1 MENNK
6 YTKKLAYRISLLVTI
21 LGLLSLI
28 SGTSYAILRGS
39 ASDSNEQIITTGD
52 VSLELTEN
60 YENLNAKVNILSDS
74 EGLLQDESF
83 EFNIKNIG
91 SIPAYYDIKIVNKAP
106 EGYSG
111 QILPL
116 EYLKAG
122 LEINGEEY
130 GPFNL
135 SELDGLIDSGVIYK
149 KEIINYKLRI
159 WLDSEREEE
168 LKNMT
173 EYKAFL
179 KLQVEAEQRVDGET
193 YEVIYD
199 ANGGEGRMYNSIFLY
214 DETNKLRKNTFT
226 REEYDFIGWSTNKDA
241 TEAEYADEQ
250 EVRNLPVDAN
260 EVITLYAVWLSKV
273 PTEYAI
279 SYTLNGGSVTG
290 NPFTYNKET
299 ETFTLINPTRIGYN
313 FIGWTGSNGDSP
325 SLTVT
330 IEKGSIGDREYIAN
344 WEAKQYT
351 IESNNIYVVS
361 PEMTVKYGENK
372 VGNYVKPERQYIVGF
387 NENSQGAT
395 ISSLDDLTVKYEF
408 DGFYINTSTKLIDS
422 EGNLMPNVE
431 GYTDSEGRWI
441 GDFTSSTF
449 VDDVYKGDVV
459 YPELAPV
466 VTLPQVEK
474 DGYSCKWNSRS
485 DGSGNSYD
493 SSEVISGLSRSM
505 TLYAVCNPN
514 TYTITLDN
522 QDATTPGST
531 SVTVTYG
538 SSSLSITNPK
548 REYTLNYSANN
559 QGATISSVDPVTT
572 SNSFLGWYD
581 KKSGLQVIN
590 SSGNFVKNVSGYTDS
605 NGNWVR
611 KSNAT
616 LTARWAGH
624 KQVTLSTISKTGHT
638 CSWNTNASGTGQ
650 KYDSGG
656 TTYLGENINLYA
668 ICTPNTYTITYDS
681 YSGSGCSGTK
691 QVTYGEPIG
700 ELCTPTKANNYMF
713 VGWYDDSK
721 AVHDNSLYYKD
732 HPWLYY
738 ADTYG
743 DLYNAFGYNEDSLYN
758 HYDTYITNG
767 TETRRK
773 SQYLS
778 SDVYSI
784 AGDITLHAGWYKLW
798 EGIPLGNYSAG
809 QTVTYAGK
817 KWTVVRDNG
826 ENTGLALNGASG
838 HGGYDNAGTYLTN
851 TFLGGDATLSRDR
864 DNGGL
869 VEQGDNIYATT
880 DSGIAT
886 GYTGLSYWLNGNQFY
901 NSTTRNHF
909 ELVADYFINAG
920 TSPRGG
926 APLNPKA
933 YNTKTKTVA
942 TTSAGVHDFSSSNY
956 SVNKSTGV
964 LTFNNSSSTRY
975 TTTDY
980 YSQKMMEFIIQPN
993 SACTPST
1000 DKLCYTL
1007 NNFNLVNGS
1016 FEANGSSIMPTDV
1029 STVDVR
1035 VCGGIWHQKHVI
1047 YSYYNSTIFYYA
1059 NQATGTGWPGENFD
1073 TSTAQRSYYT
1083 SSNGNYIGRFAGY
1096 REPNCAN
1103 GDYCDSNVINSATR
1117 YKRNYYLDDSEY
1129 CNHVDFFQLTD
1140 FTLTLSYRPYII
1152 VRER

>member
-60 YENLNAKVNILSDS
+60 YENLNAKASILSDS

-91 SIPAYYDIKIVNKAP
+91 SIAAYYDIKIVNKAP

-361 PEMTVKYGENK
+361 PEMMVKYGENK
-372 VGNYVKPERQYIVGF
+372 VSNYVKPERQYVVGF

-408 DGFYINTSTKLIDS
+408 DGFYINSSTKLIDS
-422 EGNLMPNVE
+422 DGNLMPNVL
-431 GYTDSEGRWI
+431 GYTDSEGRWV
-441 GDFTSSTF
+441 GDFTSSII

-466 VTLPQVEK
+466 VTLPKVEK

-485 DGSGNSYD
+485 DGTGDSYD

-522 QDATTPGST
+522 QYATTPGST

-572 SNSFLGWYD
+572 STSFMGWYD
-581 KKSGLQVIN
+581 KKIGWPVID
-590 SSGNFVKNVSGYTDS
+590 SSGNLVKNVSGYTDS
-605 NGNWVR
+605 DGNWIR
-611 KSNAT
+611 KANAT
-616 LTARWAGH
+616 LVAKWAAH

-638 CSWNTNASGTGQ
+638 CHWNTNASGTGQ

-758 HYDTYITNG
+758 HYDTFITNG

-798 EGIPLGNYSAG
+798 EGIPSGNYSVG

-817 KWTVVRDNG
+817 NWTVVRDNG

-869 VEQGDNIYATT
+869 VEQASGVYATT
-880 DSGIAT
+880 NSGIST
-886 GYTGLSYWLNGNQFY
+886 GYTSDTYWLNSNQFY
-901 NSTTRNHF
+901 NDTTRNHL
-909 ELVADYFINAG
+909 ELTQTYYTIGGN
-920 TSPRGG
+920 SLRGG
-926 APLNPKA
+926 ANLDIFPYTSGYRTAFTTAPGIKSITSDNWSVNKTNGTITFK
-933 YNTKTKTVA
+933 NTS
-942 TTSAGVHDFSSSNY
+942 TTSANTIYKHSNKMLRLDI
-956 SVNKSTGV
+956 KSHA
-964 LTFNNSSSTRY
+964 N
-975 TTTDY
+975 
-980 YSQKMMEFIIQPN
+980 
-993 SACTPST
+993 CTPSNNT
-1000 DKLCYTL
+1000 LCLTSINY
-1007 NNFNLVNGS
+1007 NIVNGAL
-1016 FEANGSSIMPTDV
+1016 EANGTTNNLTNTARV
-1029 STVDVR
+1029 NVR
-1035 VCGGIWHQKHVI
+1035 VCGTTWHSKNIV
-1047 YSYYNSTIFYYA
+1047 YKYNTASSFYYG
-1059 NQATGTGWPGENFD
+1059 NEATGTGWSGSDIGNNYPMN
-1073 TSTAQRSYYT
+1073 YVLN
-1083 SSNGNYIGRFAGY
+1083 SNNVIARFAGY
-1096 REPNCAN
+1096 VEQDCSNGTNCSTTTVGSSSRYIRN
-1103 GDYCDSNVINSATR
+1103 FYLDSNSNCFYVRIYTLADT
-1117 YKRNYYLDDSEY
+1117 
-1129 CNHVDFFQLTD
+1129 TD
-1140 FTLTLSYRPYII
+1140 NLSYRPYII